1 MNRAYE
7 NLTLLTLDIVQL
19 CPFLFELRLQRL
31 RLGLEIAEGLGGL
44 NLLCR
49 HFRDDRGSHVSVFYE
64 QRWAAERWT
73 WLPADVAVVTSHG
86 KRRSSSF

>member
-1 MNRAYE
+1 
-7 NLTLLTLDIVQL
+7 
-19 CPFLFELRLQRL
+19 
-31 RLGLEIAEGLGGL
+31 L